1 MDTEITNDDT
11 LKLMF
16 IARIFYNVKFKL
28 IFLKHAKFFTT
39 IEHHTFNFYFA
50 VSNY

>member
-1 MDTEITNDDT
+1 METETTIDNTH
-11 LKLMF
+11 KLLF

-39 IEHHTFNFYFA
+39 IQHHTFNFYFA